1 MPELLLL
8 RHAKSDRQ
16 GRRLGDF
23 DRPLAA
29 RGRRAAPLIGRYL
42 AAEGLEPDLVL
53 CSTARR
59 AVETLELLLTALASA
74 PEIGYLKTL
83 YLAPPSR
90 LLAVLRRQGPDRGRI
105 LLVAHNPGLHNL
117 AVALAG
123 QGGRGGHGGS
133 GEAARLLAE
142 KFPTA
147 ALARFQV
154 DGWPE
159 LGRGPARLL
168 AFVRPRDLAADG
180 ED

>member
-8 RHAKSDRQ
+8 RHAKSDWKDKS
-16 GRRLGDF
+16 LGDF
-23 DRPLAA
+23 DRPLAP
-29 RGRRAAPLIGRYL
+29 RGRRAAPRVGRWL

-59 AVETLELLLTALASA
+59 AVETVELLLTALASA
-74 PEIGYLKTL
+74 PETDCLKTL

-90 LLAVLRRQGPDRGRI
+90 LLAVLRRQGADRRRI
-105 LLVAHNPGLHNL
+105 LLVAHNPGLHHL

-123 QGGRGGHGGS
+123 RQEGGAGS
-133 GEAARLLAE
+133 KGRLLAE

-154 DGWPE
+154 EAWPT
-159 LGRGPARLL
+159 LGQAPARLL
-168 AFVRPRDLAADG
+168 DFVRPRDLEAA
-180 ED
+180 EE

>member
-16 GRRLGDF
+16 DRRLDDF

-29 RGRRAAPLIGRYL
+29 RGRLAAPLIGRYL

-90 LLAVLRRQGPDRGRI
+90 LLAVLRRQGQDRGRI
-105 LLVAHNPGLHNL
+105 LLVAHNPGLHSL

-154 DGWPE
+154 ESWPE
-159 LGRGPARLL
+159 LGQGPARLL
-168 AFVRPRDLAADG
+168 AFVRPRDLAAAG
-180 ED
+180 EE